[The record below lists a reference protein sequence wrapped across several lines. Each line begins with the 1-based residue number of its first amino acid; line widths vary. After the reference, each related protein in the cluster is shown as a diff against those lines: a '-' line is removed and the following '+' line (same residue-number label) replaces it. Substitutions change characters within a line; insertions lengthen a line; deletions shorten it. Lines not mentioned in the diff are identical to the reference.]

1 MSVRPGTRLDGRYRL
16 ADRLAYGGMGE
27 VWRAMD
33 EVLSREVAVKILRP
47 ELAEDEAFV
56 RRFRAEARTTS
67 GLPHNGIAAV
77 YDYGETRVGADGQSP
92 APYEDQDADP
102 VAYLVMELVPGE
114 ALSTILSRD
123 GALGPELT
131 LDLVAQAARA
141 LHAAHLRGVI
151 HRDIKPANLMVTPD
165 GRVKVTD
172 FGIARPLDHE
182 PLTATGQV
190 MGTAHYLA
198 PELAKGQDA
207 SPLSDVYALGVV
219 AYECL
224 AGHRPF
230 EGDNQ
235 VAVALAH
242 LNEQPPP
249 LPGTIPPQVRAVVGS
264 AMEKDPQR
272 RMPSAEAFAGALE
285 TLRYRQ
291 NGKDHLTPG
300 TGILRGSPAWSGLSA
315 AGIDSPEHGWTPGGQ
330 AAQGGMPGATPVPSG
345 THVLGPAAGAPSRA
359 ADGQG
364 YPDQRYADNGYADA
378 GYAGAGYAAG
388 QAYGSDG
395 RYQEGRYPEG
405 RYADNGYPD
414 PGQGGYPDPGQGRY
428 GNDGYGGPPDPFR
441 TQTAAAGLPLGE
453 DPERRSISGPVLLVA
468 GLATLVAV
476 VMLVVWLTNGAGGGT
491 TEIQNPP
498 TSTGPAVPGPSG
510 DPGTSLPTA
519 RTSPSRTKATHST
532 TTTTRSPSSTRPTSS
547 TVSITVQPPPT
558 QDTSQNPPTDN
569 PPTTTTPPPPTTS
582 PPTTAAASTPTGPT
596 AAAGGQA
603 GTAAQAGTGQ
613 RGVGG

>member
-16 ADRLAYGGMGE
+16 VERLAYGGMGE
-27 VWRAMD
+27 VWRASD

-77 YDYGETRVGADGQSP
+77 FDYGETRVGGDGQSP
-92 APYEDQDADP
+92 APYGDDDADP

-114 ALSTILSRD
+114 ALSGILSRE
-123 GALGPELT
+123 GALGPERT

-141 LHAAHLRGVI
+141 LHAAHRSGVI

-249 LPGTIPPQVRAVVGS
+249 LPATIPEQVRRVVAA

-272 RMPSAEAFAGALE
+272 RMPTAEAFAAALE

-291 NGKDHLTPG
+291 SNDDHLTPG
-300 TGILRGSPAWSGLSA
+300 TGIIPGSAAHTGLQA
-315 AGIDSPEHGWTPGGQ
+315 AGIYGATQDVRGWTPGTSPGQ
-330 AAQGGMPGATPVPSG
+330 DGRQGPASAPMPAHTAGTQRLGEYGAAYAAQA
-345 THVLGPAAGAPSRA
+345 PA
-359 ADGQG
+359 GQG
-364 YPDQRYADNGYADA
+364 YGGQ
-378 GYAGAGYAAG
+378 AG
-388 QAYGSDG
+388 QGYG
-395 RYQEGRYPEG
+395 
-405 RYADNGYPD
+405 
-414 PGQGGYPDPGQGRY
+414 GQGGQ
-428 GNDGYGGPPDPFR
+428 GYGGGYDDRGYTDRGYGGSGAPGGYGGYDSGDPFR
-441 TQTAAAGLPLGE
+441 TPTAPGGLNLPDG
-453 DPERRSISGPVLLVA
+453 PQRERPTRSLSGVA
-468 GLATLVAV
+468 LIVGGLVAV
-476 VMLVVWLTNGAGGGT
+476 LAVVALVVWLTGGNGQPETPIPPSPSSAA
-491 TEIQNPP
+491 P
-498 TSTGPAVPGPSG
+498 TSQAAPTSAPA
-510 DPGTSLPTA
+510 TH
-519 RTSPSRTKATHST
+519 SPSRTLTTTHTSKSATTSTTKSPTRSTGPTTSPSDSLVPPPGGDPGPTTTTQPPASSTST
-532 TTTTRSPSSTRPTSS
+532 TTTTAPTS
-547 TVSITVQPPPT
+547 T
-558 QDTSQNPPTDN
+558 
-569 PPTTTTPPPPTTS
+569 
-582 PPTTAAASTPTGPT
+582 TGPT
-596 AAAGGQA
+596 AGASTAGSPKQSAAAGA
-603 GTAAQAGTGQ
+603 GAAGALG
-613 RGVGG
+613 R

>member
-27 VWRAMD
+27 VWRASD

-92 APYEDQDADP
+92 ASYNDPDADP

-114 ALSTILSRD
+114 ALSSMLSRD
-123 GALGPELT
+123 GALSAEKT

-242 LNEQPPP
+242 LNENPPP
-249 LPGTIPPQVRAVVGS
+249 LPATVPPQVRAVVGA
-264 AMEKDPQR
+264 AMEKEPQR
-272 RMPSAEAFAGALE
+272 RMPSAEAFAAALD

-291 NGKDHLTPG
+291 GTDEHLTPG
-300 TGILRGSPAWSGLSA
+300 TGIIPGTAAA
-315 AGIDSPEHGWTPGGQ
+315 AGLAAAGLFGAQEAHGWTPGGP
-330 AAQGGMPGATPVPSG
+330 GGRDGMVGTAPAPVPSVVPPPG
-345 THVLGPAAGAPSRA
+345 THLLGPAG
-359 ADGQG
+359 DGPG
-364 YPDQRYADNGYADA
+364 RNGRPTSTV
-378 GYAGAGYAAG
+378 GLPGTSGGRYAAG
-388 QAYGSDG
+388 MPAGG
-395 RYQEGRYPEG
+395 PP
-405 RYADNGYPD
+405 N
-414 PGQGGYPDPGQGRY
+414 QGGY
-428 GNDGYGGPPDPFR
+428 GPFHTP
-441 TQTAAAGLPLGE
+441 TAPRGLPVSSGGLRE
-453 DPERRSISGPVLLVA
+453 RPRRSIGGPVLIAAGVATVLVIALLVA
-468 GLATLVAV
+468 WINGGMGGSPASQDIPSSTPAAVSPPTQASSTAVSRSATA
-476 VMLVVWLTNGAGGGT
+476 THTSHRAST
-491 TEIQNPP
+491 THPTTKSPSPSTTTPTTTAP
-498 TSTGPAVPGPSG
+498 TSTAP
-510 DPGTSLPTA
+510 
-519 RTSPSRTKATHST
+519 
-532 TTTTRSPSSTRPTSS
+532 
-547 TVSITVQPPPT
+547 
-558 QDTSQNPPTDN
+558 
-569 PPTTTTPPPPTTS
+569 TTTPPTTSNPPTTS
-582 PPTTAAASTPTGPT
+582 PPTTSNPPTTSPPTNTAGGTTPTGSPSKGAPGT
-596 AAAGGQA
+596 GAGANLAGG
-603 GTAAQAGTGQ
+603 AQ
-613 RGVGG
+613 

>member
-27 VWRAMD
+27 VWRATD

-77 YDYGETRVGADGQSP
+77 YDYGETRVGGDGQSP
-92 APYEDQDADP
+92 APHEDQDADP

-114 ALSTILSRD
+114 ALSSILSRD
-123 GALGPELT
+123 GALGSELT

-249 LPGTIPPQVRAVVGS
+249 LPGTLPPQVRAVVAA

-272 RMPSAEAFAGALE
+272 RMPSAEAFAAALE

-291 NGKDHLTPG
+291 TTDDHLTPG
-300 TGILRGSPAWSGLSA
+300 TGIIPGSA
-315 AGIDSPEHGWTPGGQ
+315 AHAGLAAAGLFGSTQGAAERGWTPG
-330 AAQGGMPGATPVPSG
+330 AREGGVG
-345 THVLGPAAGAPSRA
+345 TAPAPAPAAGAPSGTQVLGPA
-359 ADGQG
+359 APGHAPGGMPGTDVSARLGG
-364 YPDQRYADNGYADA
+364 YGPPGGGYDRYDD
-378 GYAGAGYAAG
+378 
-388 QAYGSDG
+388 YGG
-395 RYQEGRYPEG
+395 P
-405 RYADNGYPD
+405 A
-414 PGQGGYPDPGQGRY
+414 GQGGYP
-428 GNDGYGGPPDPFR
+428 GPQDPFR
-441 TQTAAAGLPLGE
+441 TPTAPGGLSLTRTGLRERP
-453 DPERRSISGPVLLVA
+453 RRSIGGSVLVIGA
-468 GLATLVAV
+468 LATV
-476 VMLVVWLTNGAGGGT
+476 LVVVAIVAYLTGALGGSGVN
-491 TEIQNPP
+491 ELPQNSTAVTSPVAPPP
-498 TSTGPAVPGPSG
+498 TTAPVVIPSVVPTMP
-510 DPGTSLPTA
+510 
-519 RTSPSRTKATHST
+519 RTHRPATHSKSPVISASSPAQTPTSAASTTSSPPASSSTAT
-532 TTTTRSPSSTRPTSS
+532 TTSPATTSS
-547 TVSITVQPPPT
+547 
-558 QDTSQNPPTDN
+558 
-569 PPTTTTPPPPTTS
+569 PPTTTPVTSGTVSGNAAS
-582 PPTTAAASTPTGPT
+582 PPTRATTT
-596 AAAGGQA
+596 
-603 GTAAQAGTGQ
+603 AGTG
-613 RGVGG
+613 R

>member
-16 ADRLAYGGMGE
+16 AERLAYGGMGE
-27 VWRAMD
+27 VWRATD
-33 EVLSREVAVKILRP
+33 EVLSRQVAVKILRP

-77 YDYGETRVGADGQSP
+77 YDYGETRVGASGQSP
-92 APYEDQDADP
+92 APAEELDADP

-114 ALSTILSRD
+114 ALSATLTRD
-123 GALGPELT
+123 GALGSDKT

-242 LNEQPPP
+242 LNEMPPP
-249 LPGTIPPQVRAVVGS
+249 LPGTVPEPVRAVVS
-264 AMEKDPQR
+264 AAMEKDPQR
-272 RMPSAEAFAGALE
+272 RMPSAEAFAAALE
-285 TLRYRQ
+285 TLRMRANATDEQ
-291 NGKDHLTPG
+291 LTPG
-300 TGILRGSPAWSGLSA
+300 TGILPGSA
-315 AGIDSPEHGWTPGGQ
+315 AALGLAAAGLFGGGPGQGWTPGLP
-330 AAQGGMPGATPVPSG
+330 GGRPGTGVGSAMAPPPVPATLPPPG
-345 THVLGPAAGAPSRA
+345 THLLGPATGPGMPAYGGQGGQGGPGGPGTNGATLLTPQGYG
-359 ADGQG
+359 GQG
-364 YPDQRYADNGYADA
+364 YG
-378 GYAGAGYAAG
+378 
-388 QAYGSDG
+388 
-395 RYQEGRYPEG
+395 
-405 RYADNGYPD
+405 
-414 PGQGGYPDPGQGRY
+414 GGYPGQ
-428 GNDGYGGPPDPFR
+428 GYGGPNDPFR
-441 TQTAAAGLPLGE
+441 TPTAPGGISITPGGGE
-453 DPERRSISGPVLLVA
+453 MRPRRERRNYMVPLLA
-468 GLATLVAV
+468 LLALATV
-476 VMLVVWLTNGAGGGT
+476 VIIGVLGTRMIKDGA
-491 TEIQNPP
+491 
-498 TSTGPAVPGPSG
+498 SL
-510 DPGTSLPTA
+510 PGTSPTPTPAGPTSSGPGQILPTTSSPTPTKSKKSTKTST
-519 RTSPSRTKATHST
+519 RTSTTSPTTSPTTTSASTTATTTSATTASTTTAPTTPTTSTAPAST
-532 TTTTRSPSSTRPTSS
+532 TTTTSA
-547 TVSITVQPPPT
+547 
-558 QDTSQNPPTDN
+558 
-569 PPTTTTPPPPTTS
+569 PPTTTTTTVVAVPPAVPPVAK
-582 PPTTAAASTPTGPT
+582 PP
-596 AAAGGQA
+596 
-603 GTAAQAGTGQ
+603 
-613 RGVGG
+613 GV

>member
-1 MSVRPGTRLDGRYRL
+1 LDGRYRL
-16 ADRLAYGGMGE
+16 SDRLAYGGMGE
-27 VWRAMD
+27 VWRATD

-114 ALSTILSRD
+114 ALSSILSRE
-123 GALGPELT
+123 GALGTERT

-249 LPGTIPPQVRAVVGS
+249 LPGTISPQVRAVVGA
-264 AMEKDPQR
+264 AMEKDPNR
-272 RMPSAEAFAGALE
+272 RMPSAEAFAAALE

-291 NGKDHLTPG
+291 PGEEHLTPG
-300 TGILRGSPAWSGLSA
+300 TGIIPGGAAFRGLDA
-315 AGIDSPEHGWTPGGQ
+315 AGLLEGPPEHRGWTPGAHGGREGAPQ
-330 AAQGGMPGATPVPSG
+330 PAMAPQPVPAAVPPPGTQIYGPSPTRGGMTGG
-345 THVLGPAAGAPSRA
+345 MAAGAMTGGMMGRG
-359 ADGQG
+359 DG
-364 YPDQRYADNGYADA
+364 
-378 GYAGAGYAAG
+378 
-388 QAYGSDG
+388 
-395 RYQEGRYPEG
+395 
-405 RYADNGYPD
+405 
-414 PGQGGYPDPGQGRY
+414 
-428 GNDGYGGPPDPFR
+428 GYGGPPDPFR
-441 TQTAAAGLPLGE
+441 TPTAPGGMPLTPGRRE
-453 DPERRSISGPVLLVA
+453 RPRRSVGGPVIIGAAL
-468 GLATLVAV
+468 GTLAVIVLIIIY
-476 VMLVVWLTNGAGGGT
+476 LSSSGGGNTPLDTGPGPAT
-491 TEIQNPP
+491 TTSAPSLAPTTASKSP
-498 TSTGPAVPGPSG
+498 TS
-510 DPGTSLPTA
+510 
-519 RTSPSRTKATHST
+519 RTTRTTRNQPRT
-532 TTTTRSPSSTRPTSS
+532 TTLKPTTVTPSSQVTPTSS
-547 TVSITVQPPPT
+547 VTPPRT
-558 QDTSQNPPTDN
+558 TSTSRDDDGNTGGDDDPPSSSSSTSST
-569 PPTTTTPPPPTTS
+569 PPTTTTS
-582 PPTTAAASTPTGPT
+582 TAPASVPVTPSATATGAATGG
-596 AAAGGQA
+596 AAGGPLGGA
-603 GTAAQAGTGQ
+603 GAGAP
-613 RGVGG
+613 

>member
-92 APYEDQDADP
+92 APYDDQDADP

-114 ALSTILSRD
+114 ALSSILSRD
-123 GALGPELT
+123 GALGPDLT

-249 LPGTIPPQVRAVVGS
+249 LPATIPPQVRAVVGS

-272 RMPSAEAFAGALE
+272 RMPSAEAFAAALE

-291 NGKDHLTPG
+291 NGDDHLTPG
-300 TGILRGSPAWSGLSA
+300 TGILPGSPAWNGLSA
-315 AGIDSPEHGWTPGGQ
+315 AGIPEGEHGWTPGGQ
-330 AAQGGMPGATPVPSG
+330 QAAAGMPGTAPAPVPAG
-345 THVLGPAAGAPSRA
+345 TPGGTPGTGAESRAGAA
-359 ADGQG
+359 GQG
-364 YPDQRYADNGYADA
+364 YPDPRYAEA
-378 GYAGAGYAAG
+378 GYAEQGYG
-388 QAYGSDG
+388 DPRYGEA
-395 RYQEGRYPEG
+395 RYGDARYPEGRYPEG
-405 RYADNGYPD
+405 GGYND
-414 PGQGGYPDPGQGRY
+414 GGYPDPGQGRY
-428 GNDGYGGPPDPFR
+428 GGYGGPPDPFR
-441 TQTAAAGLPLGE
+441 TQTAAVGLPLGDDDRE
-453 DPERRSISGPVLLVA
+453 QRSISGPILLVA

-476 VMLVVWLTNGAGGGT
+476 VLLVVWLTSGSGGGRG
-491 TEIQNPP
+491 TEIEQSPSVTAP
-498 TSTGPAVPGPSG
+498 TSLPASNTGPAAP
-510 DPGTSLPTA
+510 TSRASTPTK
-519 RTSPSRTKATHST
+519 SSRHT
-532 TTTTRSPSSTRPTSS
+532 TTTTRPPTRTPTSS
-547 TVSITVQPPPT
+547 TVTVSQQPPP
-558 QDTSQNPPTDN
+558 PPVTETTTET
-569 PPTTTTPPPPTTS
+569 PPSTTPTTPSTTPS
-582 PPTTAAASTPTGPT
+582 AASGSPANGG
-596 AAAGGQA
+596 AQQGQGQGAVLGGQRPA
-603 GTAAQAGTGQ
+603 GT
-613 RGVGG
+613 

>member
-16 ADRLAYGGMGE
+16 SDRLAYGGMGE
-27 VWRAMD
+27 VWRATD
-33 EVLSREVAVKILRP
+33 EVLSRVVAVKILRP

-67 GLPHNGIAAV
+67 ALPHNGIAAV
-77 YDYGETRVGADGQSP
+77 YDYGETRVGASGQSP
-92 APYEDQDADP
+92 ALPEEADADP

-114 ALSTILSRD
+114 ALSATLSRD
-123 GALGPELT
+123 GALGSDRT

-242 LNEQPPP
+242 LNELPPP
-249 LPGTIPPQVRAVVGS
+249 LPGTVSEQVRAVVGA

-272 RMPSAEAFAGALE
+272 RMPSAEAFAAALE
-285 TLRYRQ
+285 TLRMRANATEDQ
-291 NGKDHLTPG
+291 LTPG
-300 TGILRGSPAWSGLSA
+300 TGILPGSA
-315 AGIDSPEHGWTPGGQ
+315 AALGLAAAGLFGGGHGPGWTPGLPSGRQ
-330 AAQGGMPGATPVPSG
+330 SSAIGAARAPSPVPATLPPPG
-345 THVLGPAAGAPSRA
+345 THLLGPPTGPGTQARGQGANGTGAFSNGGGHG
-359 ADGQG
+359 GQG
-364 YPDQRYADNGYADA
+364 YSAQPFT
-378 GYAGAGYAAG
+378 G
-388 QAYGSDG
+388 Q
-395 RYQEGRYPEG
+395 
-405 RYADNGYPD
+405 
-414 PGQGGYPDPGQGRY
+414 RY
-428 GNDGYGGPPDPFR
+428 GNGYGGPNDPFR
-441 TQTAAAGLPLGE
+441 APTAPGGISVTPGSGE
-453 DPERRSISGPVLLVA
+453 MRPRRDRRSVAVPLIALLALGVVIVLGVLAVNWLDSGPKTINGPTPGNTTRPSPTQSIVLLPSA
-468 GLATLVAV
+468 SSAAT
-476 VMLVVWLTNGAGGGT
+476 TR
-491 TEIQNPP
+491 PP
-498 TSTGPAVPGPSG
+498 THSHTPTTHTTITTTRSSASSTSTKPSTN
-510 DPGTSLPTA
+510 TS
-519 RTSPSRTKATHST
+519 TSSSQTTTTSSQSTTTST
-532 TTTTRSPSSTRPTSS
+532 TTTQTTSTNPAAPGSTTSGSTSS
-547 TVSITVQPPPT
+547 G
-558 QDTSQNPPTDN
+558 
-569 PPTTTTPPPPTTS
+569 TTP
-582 PPTTAAASTPTGPT
+582 
-596 AAAGGQA
+596 AGG
-603 GTAAQAGTGQ
+603 
-613 RGVGG
+613 

>member
-16 ADRLAYGGMGE
+16 SDRLAYGGMGE
-27 VWRAMD
+27 VWRATD
-33 EVLSREVAVKILRP
+33 EVLSRVVAVKILRP

-77 YDYGETRVGADGQSP
+77 YDYGETRVGASGQSP
-92 APYEDQDADP
+92 APPEERDADP

-114 ALSTILSRD
+114 ALSATLSRD
-123 GALGPELT
+123 GALGSDRT

-242 LNEQPPP
+242 LNELPPP
-249 LPGTIPPQVRAVVGS
+249 LPGTVSEQVRAVVGA

-272 RMPSAEAFAGALE
+272 RMPSAEAFAAALE
-285 TLRYRQ
+285 TLRMRANATDEQ
-291 NGKDHLTPG
+291 LTPG
-300 TGILRGSPAWSGLSA
+300 TGILPGSA
-315 AGIDSPEHGWTPGGQ
+315 AALGLAAAGLFGGGPGQGWTPGLPSGRQ
-330 AAQGGMPGATPVPSG
+330 SSAIGAARAPSPVPTTLPPPPG
-345 THVLGPAAGAPSRA
+345 THLLGPATGPGTQARGPGTNGTGAFSAGGGYG
-359 ADGQG
+359 GQG
-364 YPDQRYADNGYADA
+364 YS
-378 GYAGAGYAAG
+378 G
-388 QAYGSDG
+388 Q
-395 RYQEGRYPEG
+395 PFT
-405 RYADNGYPD
+405 
-414 PGQGGYPDPGQGRY
+414 GQPY
-428 GNDGYGGPPDPFR
+428 GNGYGGPNDPFR
-441 TQTAAAGLPLGE
+441 TPTAPGGISVTPGSGE
-453 DPERRSISGPVLLVA
+453 LRPRRERRSVAVPLLALLALGVVIVLGVLAVNWLNSGPKTINGPTAPPTTTRATPTASLGVLPSP
-468 GLATLVAV
+468 TSP
-476 VMLVVWLTNGAGGGT
+476 TKTHSSSRPTSRTST
-491 TEIQNPP
+491 TRTTTTSSTRIVPPPTQVTSTPP
-498 TSTGPAVPGPSG
+498 TSTS
-510 DPGTSLPTA
+510 TT
-519 RTSPSRTKATHST
+519 TSPSTST
-532 TTTTRSPSSTRPTSS
+532 TSTSGTTAPGSTTSG
-547 TVSITVQPPPT
+547 
-558 QDTSQNPPTDN
+558 
-569 PPTTTTPPPPTTS
+569 PPTTS
-582 PPTTAAASTPTGPT
+582 TTSLP
-596 AAAGGQA
+596 AGG
-603 GTAAQAGTGQ
+603 
-613 RGVGG
+613 